1 MSGGPAPSA
10 KMYSLR
16 MTSEAQAPRPFPYG
30 HLLYELTR
38 TEVLMRDQGTVLGF
52 LWTLLHPAL
61 MFAVLYALFVKWMGK
76 FVDTYAVYLL
86 VGLVLWNF
94 FQKSTTYALGSF
106 RRFRAP
112 VLNYR
117 FPREIVVF
125 ASVGAVLWSSAME
138 FCVLVPVLLALG
150 QPLRWTWLL
159 LPGVFAL
166 ELLLATALGLFLAVC
181 AVEFEDL
188 ERIWDVLTSALFYL
202 TPVFYPLSIL
212 SPRYQELMRLNP
224 LMQILQ
230 MFRDCVIAGQPPDAG
245 IFLALFALGALG
257 LVAGLALLRR
267 LEFRLA
273 DKLAV

>member
-1 MSGGPAPSA
+1 MADVPEPA
-10 KMYSLR
+10 K
-16 MTSEAQAPRPFPYG
+16 PFPYG

-86 VGLVLWNF
+86 VGIVLWNF
-94 FQKSTTYALGSF
+94 FQKSTSYALGSF
-106 RRFRAP
+106 RRMRGT

-125 ASVGAVLWSSAME
+125 SAVGAVLWSSAME

-150 QPLRWTWLL
+150 QAPHWTWLL

-166 ELLLATALGLFLAVC
+166 ELLLATALSLFLAIC

-188 ERIWDVLTSALFYL
+188 ERIWDVLTSAMFYL

-224 LMQILQ
+224 LMQILR
-230 MFRDCVIAGQPPDAG
+230 MFRDCVIAGKPPAAG
-245 IFLALFALGALG
+245 VVLALLAIG
-257 LVAGLALLRR
+257 LAGVAAGRALLRR
-267 LEFRLA
+267 LEYRLA